1 MERIRNKI
9 NNMKRKNIIG
19 GITFIGF
26 TIFWI
31 IFIGYWINN
40 NYYDNKPLEG
50 IPHNYYHPDVWDKDT
65 VSDEYEKMWITGDGD
80 TIWE

>member
-1 MERIRNKI
+1 
-9 NNMKRKNIIG
+9 MKRKNIIG

-26 TIFWI
+26 TILWI

-40 NYYDNKPLEG
+40 NYYDKPLEG
-50 IPHNYYHPDVWDKDT
+50 IPHNYYHPDVWDEDN
-65 VSDEYEKMWITGDGD
+65 VSDEYEKMWITGQGD